1 MIIME
6 KIMIYT
12 YAMKITKNIDIGVF
26 QQLEKR
32 ISTERREKIKKYH
45 FEEDKKRS
53 IMAEVLLRHSLKKD
67 FGITREKVQFTKN
80 SFGKPML
87 KNFEQIH
94 FNLAHSGD
102 WVVCGVSDVPIG
114 IDVEIIKSNDL
125 GVAKAFF
132 TSSEYKDILNQPKE
146 KQIKYFYK
154 LWTLKESYVKA
165 EGKGLYIPLNSFS
178 FCILPH
184 AIQMYEGDQLSKKYY
199 FQVFN
204 LDDFHISTVCSKK
217 LSEEAISI
225 VSIENIDIY

>member
-1 MIIME
+1 MMIC
-6 KIMIYT
+6 K
-12 YAMKITKNIDIGVF
+12 YAIKITKTVDIGVL
-26 QQLEKR
+26 QQLEKI
-32 ISTERREKIKKYH
+32 ISTERRGKIKKYH

-67 FGITREKVQFTKN
+67 FGITKN
-80 SFGKPML
+80 SYGKPML

-125 GVAKAFF
+125 DVAKAFF

-146 KQIKYFYK
+146 QQIKYFYK
-154 LWTLKESYVKA
+154 IWTLKESYVKA
-165 EGKGLYIPLNSFS
+165 EGKGLSIPLNSFR

-184 AIQMYEGDQLSKKYY
+184 AIQMYEGNQMSKKYC

-204 LDDFHISTVCSKK
+204 LDDFHVVAVCSKK

-225 VSIENIDIY
+225 VSIENIDIF

>member
-1 MIIME
+1 MICI
-6 KIMIYT
+6 
-12 YAMKITKNIDIGVF
+12 YAMKITKKIDLGVF
-26 QQLEKR
+26 QQLEKI
-32 ISTERREKIKKYH
+32 ISTERRERIKKYH

-67 FGITREKVQFTKN
+67 FGITREQIQFTNN
-80 SFGKPML
+80 SFGKPKL

-94 FNLAHSGD
+94 FNLAHAGD
-102 WVVCGVSDVPIG
+102 WVVCGVSDDVPIG

-165 EGKGLYIPLNSFS
+165 EGKGLYIPLDSFS

-184 AIQMYEGDQLSKKYY
+184 LIQMYECNQLSKKYC
-199 FQVFN
+199 FQLFD
-204 LDDFHISTVCSKK
+204 LDDFHIVAVCSKK
-217 LSEEAISI
+217 LSEEEISI
-225 VSIENIDIY
+225 VSIENIDIC

>member
-1 MIIME
+1 MICKYAL
-6 KIMIYT
+6 KIP
-12 YAMKITKNIDIGVF
+12 KKVDIGVF
-26 QQLEKR
+26 QQLDKI
-32 ISTERREKIKKYH
+32 ISPERREKIKKYH

-67 FGITREKVQFTKN
+67 FGITREQVQFTNN
-80 SFGKPML
+80 SYGKPML

-114 IDVEIIKSNDL
+114 IDVEIMKTTELD
-125 GVAKAFF
+125 VAKAFF
-132 TSSEYKDILNQPKE
+132 TSSEYNDILNQPKE
-146 KQIKYFYK
+146 QQLKYFYK

-165 EGKGLYIPLNSFS
+165 EGKGLSIPLNSFRFS
-178 FCILPH
+178 ILPH
-184 AIQMYEGDQLSKKYY
+184 AIQMYEGNQMSKKYC

-204 LDDFHISTVCSKK
+204 LDDFHVVAVCSKK

-225 VSIENIDIY
+225 VSIENIDIF